1 MGGLLL
7 AVGTE
12 FQQLVAAYDLL
23 HGKVALGDGAGLIHD
38 DGLDLAHGLHG
49 LAALKQDPPLAA
61 RADTGEEG
69 QRYAENQSAGA
80 AHDQKCQSGVDPFAP
95 VAGDE
100 GGNDRRQ
107 HGGAHYD
114 GGVDPCK
121 TGDEAVDLGLAGSGV
136 FHAVQNAGDHGFGQ
150 GLFHPDGEL
159 TCGIDAAGDHAV
171 SLGYGN
177 RHRLAGDGGG
187 INAAAAADHDAVQRD
202 PVAGTN
208 QNDIA
213 DFGFS
218 RRNLPHRFPV
228 HQLHHLGAQVH
239 RFHDL
244 AAAAGDGSVFK
255 IFADAVEQHDADGLG
270 KAAGEERADG
280 GKGHQ
285 EVLVQHLAPGKV
297 LYGRHNDFPAQ
308 QDIGHEAHAQRRP
321 FQSEMVQHQT
331 HHKQNR
337 TDQNRLQ
344 VFRLLAAV
352 LVTVVMAVLVGMF
365 MVVMVFVFMLMVIIV
380 MMVMSVVVMMLV
392 TAAAIMM
399 MLMFAGVAVVGVS
412 AVSGVEFHL
421 RLHLLSGLLQFGEQG
436 VGVFSG
442 NPKLHRGVGEYS
454 LLHLRE
460 GVECRLHLRCAV
472 GTVQILYQIYFLHH
486 GNASLIKC
494 IYEHTLIC

>member
-1 MGGLLL
+1 M
-7 AVGTE
+7 
-12 FQQLVAAYDLL
+12 
-23 HGKVALGDGAGLIHD
+23 
-38 DGLDLAHGLHG
+38 
-49 LAALKQDPPLAA
+49 
-61 RADTGEEG
+61 
-69 QRYAENQSAGA
+69 
-80 AHDQKCQSGVDPFAP
+80 
-95 VAGDE
+95 
-100 GGNDRRQ
+100 
-107 HGGAHYD
+107 
-114 GGVDPCK
+114 
-121 TGDEAVDLGLAGSGV
+121 
-136 FHAVQNAGDHGFGQ
+136 
-150 GLFHPDGEL
+150 
-159 TCGIDAAGDHAV
+159 
-171 SLGYGN
+171 
-177 RHRLAGDGGG
+177 
-187 INAAAAADHDAVQRD
+187 
-202 PVAGTN
+202 
-208 QNDIA
+208 
-213 DFGFS
+213 
-218 RRNLPHRFPV
+218 
-228 HQLHHLGAQVH
+228 
-239 RFHDL
+239 

-255 IFADAVEQHDADGLG
+255 VFADAVEQHDADGLG
-270 KAAGEERADG
+270 KAAGEKRADG

-344 VFRLLAAV
+344 VFRLLAA
-352 LVTVVMAVLVGMF
+352 MLVGMF

-380 MMVMSVVVMMLV
+380 MMVMSVVVAMLMFVIVVVMMLV

-442 NPKLHRGVGEYS
+442 NPKLHCGIGKYR

-460 GVECRLHLRCAV
+460 GIKRRFHLRCAV
-472 GTVQILYQIYFLHH
+472 GAVQILYPIYFLHH

>member
-1 MGGLLL
+1 M
-7 AVGTE
+7 
-12 FQQLVAAYDLL
+12 
-23 HGKVALGDGAGLIHD
+23 
-38 DGLDLAHGLHG
+38 
-49 LAALKQDPPLAA
+49 
-61 RADTGEEG
+61 
-69 QRYAENQSAGA
+69 
-80 AHDQKCQSGVDPFAP
+80 
-95 VAGDE
+95 
-100 GGNDRRQ
+100 
-107 HGGAHYD
+107 
-114 GGVDPCK
+114 
-121 TGDEAVDLGLAGSGV
+121 
-136 FHAVQNAGDHGFGQ
+136 
-150 GLFHPDGEL
+150 
-159 TCGIDAAGDHAV
+159 
-171 SLGYGN
+171 
-177 RHRLAGDGGG
+177 
-187 INAAAAADHDAVQRD
+187 
-202 PVAGTN
+202 
-208 QNDIA
+208 
-213 DFGFS
+213 
-218 RRNLPHRFPV
+218 
-228 HQLHHLGAQVH
+228 
-239 RFHDL
+239 

-255 IFADAVEQHDADGLG
+255 VFADAVEQHDAHGFG
-270 KAAGEERADG
+270 EATGEERADG

-352 LVTVVMAVLVGMF
+352 LVAVLVFMVMAMF
-365 MVVMVFVFMLMVIIV
+365 MVMFMLVIMI
-380 MMVMSVVVMMLV
+380 V

-399 MLMFAGVAVVGVS
+399 MLMLAGVAVVVS

-421 RLHLLSGLLQFGEQG
+421 RLHLLSDLLQFGEQG

-460 GVECRLHLRCAV
+460 CVECRLHLRCAV
-472 GTVQILYQIYFLHH
+472 GAVQILYPIYFLHH